1 MKNYT
6 RIIVQRGEPMTDAE
20 ITQALRVSDQ
30 TEWYRALI
38 QLIDQCRGEY
48 QRAAYSGATIN
59 NPLSQASDIGAHEA
73 LTGLMLELEN
83 RRAG

>member
-20 ITQALRVSDQ
+20 ITKALRVSDQ

-48 QRAAYSGATIN
+48 PLAAATRAGENNALGMAREMGAY
-59 NPLSQASDIGAHEA
+59 EA
-73 LTGLMLELEN
+73 LTQLLMQIEH